1 MLALSLPAVKALY
14 SFTTLVTHHLI
25 SLVLQATL
33 KELLRDE
40 VARILLW
47 TLVPLPQPLSYQ
59 ILLCPAVLQVY
70 PLSLGS

>member
-1 MLALSLPAVKALY
+1 MLALPLSAVKALC

-25 SLVLQATL
+25 SLVLQVAL
-33 KELLRDE
+33 RELLRGE
-40 VARILLW
+40 VAPILLW
-47 TLVPLPQPLSYQ
+47 TLVPLPQPLSCQ